1 MNEDRRGDSSLPRR
15 CGNCQAKKEC
25 LFFSIPLKLLHQ
37 IQSAVEVR
45 CYSRGYTV
53 FRQGQAADGVYIV
66 RAGWL
71 KLYRLTDTG
80 RRRVFGI
87 ASPGTILGLVPLVTC
102 TPFQRTAE
110 TLEESEL
117 EFVPASDFSDLL
129 EQNPLLALN
138 LLRAVGEQTRRFG
151 DELYAFAG
159 RQASADRLLN
169 VLQQLAKACGQR
181 TADGIRLRIPFTV
194 QDLADEIAC
203 SRQWTTRLLSELEGR
218 RMIQRKNG
226 WIVLMEPKAKNANR

>member
-1 MNEDRRGDSSLPRR
+1 M
-15 CGNCQAKKEC
+15 
-25 LFFSIPLKLLHQ
+25 
-37 IQSAVEVR
+37 
-45 CYSRGYTV
+45 
-53 FRQGQAADGVYIV
+53 
-66 RAGWL
+66 
-71 KLYRLTDTG
+71 
-80 RRRVFGI
+80 
-87 ASPGTILGLVPLVTC
+87 
-102 TPFQRTAE
+102 
-110 TLEESEL
+110 
-117 EFVPASDFSDLL
+117 
-129 EQNPLLALN
+129 ALN